1 VLKIK
6 DIIAL
11 VALAVVSFPV
21 VLLGVLLWTG
31 NVRLVFG
38 TEAQDPAARARLLE
52 RPEDIPGATRTSTD
66 TSRMGMTDSAML
78 LRAADLDRRE
88 AEAMQEGSRVQML
101 REDDARIRDT
111 IRAERLR
118 LEAILGKGDS
128 LESARTTVL
137 AGTFSGMKPDQA
149 AKILTALDD
158 ILVTAILR
166 KIPDD
171 RPRAKILAAMGK
183 QDVQRAARV
192 SQLLSG
198 SSRSIAIGPTQAPY
212 AESARPKDAAADTS
226 KDAKKGSATGTPT
239 TPTAKTETKP

>member
-52 RPEDIPGATRTSTD
+52 RPEDIPGATRTMAD

-88 AEAMQEGSRVQML
+88 AEAMQEASRVQML

-118 LEAILGKGDS
+118 LESILGKGDS

-183 QDVQRAARV
+183 LDVQRAARV
-192 SQLLSG
+192 SQLLAG
-198 SSRSIAIGPTQAPY
+198 ASRSTANSPTATG
-212 AESARPKDAAADTS
+212 AEPVRPKDAAADTS
-226 KDAKKGSATGTPT
+226 KDAKKGTATGATPA
-239 TPTAKTETKP
+239 PSAKTETKP

>member
-11 VALAVVSFPV
+11 GALAVVSFPV

-38 TEAQDPAARARLLE
+38 TDAQDPAARARLLE
-52 RPEDIPGATRTSTD
+52 RPEDIPGATRPSMD
-66 TSRMGMTDSAML
+66 TSRAGMTDSAML

-88 AEAMQEGSRVQML
+88 AQAMQEAARVDML
-101 REDDARIRDT
+101 RQDDARMRDT

-128 LESARTTVL
+128 LEASRTAVL

-183 QDVQRAARV
+183 LDVQRAARV
-192 SQLLSG
+192 SQLLAG
-198 SSRSIAIGPTQAPY
+198 SSPSIQNGSAPNSS
-212 AESARPKDAAADTS
+212 AELPRPKDAVADTS
-226 KDAKKGSATGTPT
+226 RNGKPGTATGTPAA
-239 TPTAKTETKP
+239 PSSKTETKP

>member
-11 VALAVVSFPV
+11 AALAVVSFPV

-38 TEAQDPAARARLLE
+38 ADAQDPAARARLLE
-52 RPEDIPGATRTSTD
+52 RPEDIPGATRPSMD
-66 TSRMGMTDSAML
+66 TSRLGMTDSAML
-78 LRAADLDRRE
+78 LRAADLDRRD
-88 AEAMQEGSRVQML
+88 AEAMREAARVDML
-101 REDDARIRDT
+101 RQDDARIRDT
-111 IRAERLR
+111 IRAERQR

-128 LESARTTVL
+128 LESSRTAVL

-183 QDVQRAARV
+183 LDVQRAARV
-192 SQLLSG
+192 SQLLAG
-198 SSRSIAIGPTQAPY
+198 SSPLMGKTSPS
-212 AESARPKDAAADTS
+212 ESNNEASRPQNAVADTS
-226 KDAKKGSATGTPT
+226 KNGKSGSATGAPPATSP
-239 TPTAKTETKP
+239 KTETKP